1 MLTVKLD
8 HRLTKFA
15 SILPYFLLVITLAY
29 LLGQYLRFDYNLDTA
44 KGFIPL
50 FDMDGEGNI
59 PAWFSA
65 SLFLLCALLLQ
76 FIALYQKSQHAPYVK
91 HWQGLFWIFIFLSMD
106 EASQIHEKTI
116 KPLRNLLHVHEG
128 VLYFAWVIPGAIFVM
143 IMIYF
148 YYKFIMSLPAQTK
161 LHFLVSA
168 GLYILG
174 ALGIE
179 LIQGYYASQY
189 GFNNI
194 RFVILV
200 TLEEVLEI
208 SGIIVFFYGLSQYIE
223 SKGPYITFNS

>member
-15 SILPYFLLVITLAY
+15 RILPFFLCTITLAY
-29 LLGQYLRFDYNLDTA
+29 LFGQYLKLYMGWDTA

-50 FDMDGEGNI
+50 FDMDDEGNI

-65 SLFLLCALLLQ
+65 SLFLLCAVSLQ

-91 HWQGLFWIFIFLSMD
+91 HWQGLCWIFIFLSMD

-116 KPLRNLLHVHEG
+116 KPLRNLLHVQQG
-128 VLYFAWVIPGAIFVM
+128 ILYFTWVIPGAIFVL

-148 YYKFIMSLPAQTK
+148 YYKFIMSLPTQTK
-161 LHFLVSA
+161 FYFLVSA
-168 GLYILG
+168 GLYVLG
-174 ALGIE
+174 ALGME

-200 TLEEVLEI
+200 TLEEVLEN

-223 SKGPYITFNS
+223 SKGPYINFGP